1 MIDTQNAPATMP
13 ARRRGDGPTQVGSGN
28 TSNVYGLLSCIFPRS
43 YRAKLLSVVLAGT
56 LMPMLVLV
64 VWLLANNGA
73 NPERMIL
80 GTAIGLAAT
89 FAGTFV
95 SLFLLYRL
103 LQPVRRAVNALEAYE
118 KGKVLPEPWTGASGE
133 DEVARLMAGIHRCL
147 HAVDESRRQLER
159 HALED
164 GLTQAMN
171 RRGTRQALRAS
182 VEATEATGNPFVL
195 IVVDLDNLKTI
206 NDERGHAAG
215 DYALVSLVES
225 ARECCLGPG
234 DWIGRWGGDE
244 FMLGLH
250 AEQGIAI
257 DRIEAWIDVL
267 ARPGEGGIPI
277 HVSAG
282 AATMERGLESADLY
296 RHADAAM
303 YQAKFAGGRR
313 LHLHAQPDSRLA
325 ANDAA

>member
-1 MIDTQNAPATMP
+1 MIDTGNAPANTP
-13 ARRRGDGPTQVGSGN
+13 VRGRGEAAPQVAGGNN
-28 TSNVYGLLSCIFPRS
+28 TSHVYGLLSWIFPRS

-56 LMPMLVLV
+56 LMPMLALV
-64 VWLLANNGA
+64 AWLLANNGED
-73 NPERMIL
+73 PERMIL
-80 GTAIGLAAT
+80 GTAAGLAAT
-89 FAGTFV
+89 CAGTFV

-103 LQPVRRAVNALEAYE
+103 LQPVRRAVTALEAYE
-118 KGKVLPEPWTGASGE
+118 KCKVLPEPWAASGN

-147 HAVDESRRQLER
+147 HAVDQSRRQLER

-164 GLTQAMN
+164 GLTQAIN
-171 RRGTRQALRAS
+171 RRGARQALRAS
-182 VEATEATGNPFVL
+182 VEAAKTTGVPFVL

-206 NDERGHAAG
+206 NDEHGHAAG

-225 ARECCLGPG
+225 ARECCLEQG

-250 AEQGIAI
+250 AEHAIAI

-267 ARPGEGGIPI
+267 ARPGEGGTPI
-277 HVSAG
+277 LVSAG
-282 AATMERGLESADLY
+282 AATMATGMESADLY
-296 RHADAAM
+296 RRADAAM

-313 LHLHAQPDSRLA
+313 LHLYAEPDPRFA